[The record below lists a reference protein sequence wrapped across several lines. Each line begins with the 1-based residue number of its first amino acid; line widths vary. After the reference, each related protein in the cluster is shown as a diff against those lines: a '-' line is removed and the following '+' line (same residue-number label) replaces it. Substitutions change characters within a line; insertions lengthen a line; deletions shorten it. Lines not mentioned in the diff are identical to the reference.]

1 MANKSISLN
10 LPVEFIEVEKIN
22 PLITKTTVKVM
33 YAGKN
38 RNGSFISKETIQQMA
53 ASLPNIPIVGEW
65 NEQLDDFKSHGED
78 LGHDGNG
85 QVIMS
90 KRTRPIG
97 VVPSDTK
104 IWWEKFLDNEQ
115 IQQDYLCCEAYI
127 WTDRYPESQKI
138 FKGGINNQSME
149 LDPNT
154 IKGTWAQLENQ
165 GPEYFIIEEALFT
178 ALCVLGQ
185 DVEPCFEGA
194 SISPLFY
201 SLIQN
206 EKETVNTEMALLRA
220 ELAEA
225 LSEHAKEKMTNFP
238 QMGDNLAIT
247 MRNSK
252 WQTFDPQFAEMIKN
266 DYPEIWRLGGNI
278 RGNSQYPKLSEA
290 LGQSSEDLSDNL
302 KDAIKL
308 REAWVA
314 RHFKDFRIAGTI
326 AQIKWLAV
334 GSKGQSYMKSLV
346 REEIKRR
353 KSRNELLEQNSS
365 IDQSDFANKLEK
377 LISVNDKLV
386 KINNFS
392 QKEEGESM
400 SEIKEKFA
408 GMVVEE
414 GTPIVEIEDQTAEQE
429 MDLKDLVTEIVKEV
443 MASMNTQMAVQPQTV
458 EVENPTIHEEVDLKD
473 LITSIVKEIMDS
485 MKTEMEANT
494 TGKKEKVVE
503 VPKDETTMMSTETPD
518 FANEKQAYET
528 KILELTEKLKA
539 YENKEKSAMMEK
551 FTMLDSI
558 FLEEVKGS
566 LDSYTIDQLEAKL
579 SVEAVRSGLIFK
591 SKNQEVTTYTVD
603 YSNVESVPSWVIAL
617 EKKIK

>member
-10 LPVEFIEVEKIN
+10 LPVEFIEVEQIN

-33 YAGKN
+33 YPGKN
-38 RNGSFISKETIQQMA
+38 RNGSFISRESAERMA
-53 ASLPNIPIVGEW
+53 NSLANIPIVGEW
-65 NEQLDDFKSHGED
+65 NEQLDDFKGHGED
-78 LGHDGNG
+78 MGHDGNG
-85 QVIMS
+85 RVIMS

-115 IQQDYLCCEAYI
+115 VEREYLCCEAYI

-138 FKGGINNQSME
+138 FRDGVNNQSME

-178 ALCVLGQ
+178 ALCVLGE

-194 SISPLFY
+194 SISPLFH

-252 WQTFDPQFAEMIKN
+252 WQTFDPEFAEMIKN
-266 DYPEIWRLGGNI
+266 DHPDVWRLGGNI
-278 RGNSQYPKLSEA
+278 RGNSQYRKLSEA

-302 KDAIKL
+302 KDAVKL

-314 RHFKDFRIAGTI
+314 RHFKDFRIAGVI

-334 GSKGQSYMKSLV
+334 GSRGEAYMKDLV

-353 KSRNELLEQNSS
+353 KSRNELSEQNSS

-386 KINNFS
+386 KTSNFS
-392 QKEEGESM
+392 QKEESESM
-400 SEIKEKFA
+400 DVEYQDINEEFA

-414 GTPIVEIEDQTAEQE
+414 ETPIVEIEDETAEEE

-443 MASMNTQMAVQPQTV
+443 MASM
-458 EVENPTIHEEVDLKD
+458 
-473 LITSIVKEIMDS
+473 
-485 MKTEMEANT
+485 KTEMEAQDPEET
-494 TGKKEKVVE
+494 EEVVE
-503 VPKDETTMMSTETPD
+503 AAETEVEQAPD
-518 FANEKQAYET
+518 FADEKQVYET
-528 KILELTEKLKA
+528 KIAELTEKLKA
-539 YENKEKSAMMEK
+539 YESKEKSAMMEK
-551 FTMLDSI
+551 FAMLDSA
-558 FLEEVKGS
+558 FLEEVKAS

-591 SKNQEVTTYTVD
+591 SQKEEVTTYSVD
-603 YSNVESVPSWVIAL
+603 YSSVESAPSWVIAL

>member
-10 LPVEFIEVEKIN
+10 LPVEFIEVEQIN

-33 YAGKN
+33 YPGKN
-38 RNGSFISKETIQQMA
+38 RNGSFISRESAERMA
-53 ASLPNIPIVGEW
+53 NSLANIPIVGEW
-65 NEQLDDFKSHGED
+65 NEQLDDFKGHGED
-78 LGHDGNG
+78 MGHDGNG
-85 QVIMS
+85 RVIMS

-115 IQQDYLCCEAYI
+115 VEREYLCCEAYI

-138 FKGGINNQSME
+138 FRDGVNNQSME

-178 ALCVLGQ
+178 ALCVLGE

-194 SISPLFY
+194 SISPLFH

-252 WQTFDPQFAEMIKN
+252 WQTFDPEFAEMIKN
-266 DYPEIWRLGGNI
+266 DHPDVWRLGGNI
-278 RGNSQYPKLSEA
+278 RGNSQYRKLSEA

-302 KDAIKL
+302 KDAVKL

-314 RHFKDFRIAGTI
+314 RHFKDFRIAGVI

-334 GSKGQSYMKSLV
+334 GSRGEAYMKDLV

-353 KSRNELLEQNSS
+353 KSRNELSEQNSS

-386 KINNFS
+386 KTSNFS
-392 QKEEGESM
+392 QKEESESM
-400 SEIKEKFA
+400 DVEYQDINEEFA

-414 GTPIVEIEDQTAEQE
+414 ETPIVEIEDETAEEE

-443 MASMNTQMAVQPQTV
+443 MASM
-458 EVENPTIHEEVDLKD
+458 
-473 LITSIVKEIMDS
+473 
-485 MKTEMEANT
+485 KTEMEAQDPEET
-494 TGKKEKVVE
+494 EEVVE
-503 VPKDETTMMSTETPD
+503 AAETEVEQAPD
-518 FANEKQAYET
+518 FADEKQAYET
-528 KILELTEKLKA
+528 KIAELTEKLKA
-539 YENKEKSAMMEK
+539 YESKEKSAMMEK
-551 FTMLDSI
+551 FAMLDSA
-558 FLEEVKGS
+558 FLEEVKAS

-591 SKNQEVTTYTVD
+591 SQKEEVTTYSVD
-603 YSNVESVPSWVIAL
+603 YSSVESAPSWVIAL

>member
-1 MANKSISLN
+1 VANKSISLN
-10 LPVEFIEVEKIN
+10 LPVEFIEVEQIN

-33 YAGKN
+33 YPGKN
-38 RNGSFISKETIQQMA
+38 RNGSFISRESAERMA
-53 ASLPNIPIVGEW
+53 NSLANIPIVGEW
-65 NEQLDDFKSHGED
+65 NEQLDDFKGHGED
-78 LGHDGNG
+78 MGHDGNG
-85 QVIMS
+85 RVIMS

-115 IQQDYLCCEAYI
+115 VEREYLCCEAYI

-138 FKGGINNQSME
+138 FRDGVNNQSME

-178 ALCVLGQ
+178 ALCVLGE

-194 SISPLFY
+194 SISPLFH

-252 WQTFDPQFAEMIKN
+252 WQTFDPEFAEMIKN
-266 DYPEIWRLGGNI
+266 DHPDVWRLGGNI
-278 RGNSQYPKLSEA
+278 RGNSQYRKLSEA

-302 KDAIKL
+302 KDAVKL

-314 RHFKDFRIAGTI
+314 RHFKDFRIAGVI

-334 GSKGQSYMKSLV
+334 GSRGEAYMKDLV

-353 KSRNELLEQNSS
+353 KSRNELSEQNSS

-386 KINNFS
+386 KTSNFS
-392 QKEEGESM
+392 QKEESESM
-400 SEIKEKFA
+400 DVEYQDINEEFA

-414 GTPIVEIEDQTAEQE
+414 ETPIVEIEDETAEEE

-443 MASMNTQMAVQPQTV
+443 MASM
-458 EVENPTIHEEVDLKD
+458 
-473 LITSIVKEIMDS
+473 
-485 MKTEMEANT
+485 KTEMEAQDPEET
-494 TGKKEKVVE
+494 EEVVE
-503 VPKDETTMMSTETPD
+503 AAETEVEQAPD
-518 FANEKQAYET
+518 FADEKQAYET
-528 KILELTEKLKA
+528 KIAELTEKLKA
-539 YENKEKSAMMEK
+539 YESKEKSAMMEK
-551 FTMLDSI
+551 FAMLDSA
-558 FLEEVKGS
+558 FLEEVKAS

-591 SKNQEVTTYTVD
+591 SQKEEVTTYSVD
-603 YSNVESVPSWVIAL
+603 YSSVESAPSWVIAL

>member
-1 MANKSISLN
+1 
-10 LPVEFIEVEKIN
+10 
-22 PLITKTTVKVM
+22 M
-33 YAGKN
+33 YPGKN
-38 RNGSFISKETIQQMA
+38 RNGSFISRESAERMA
-53 ASLPNIPIVGEW
+53 NSLANIPIVGEW
-65 NEQLDDFKSHGED
+65 NEQLDDFKGHGED
-78 LGHDGNG
+78 MGHDGNG
-85 QVIMS
+85 RVIMS

-115 IQQDYLCCEAYI
+115 VEREYLCCEAYI

-138 FKGGINNQSME
+138 FRDGVNNQSME

-178 ALCVLGQ
+178 ALCVLGE

-194 SISPLFY
+194 SISPLFH

-252 WQTFDPQFAEMIKN
+252 WQTFDPEFAEMIKN
-266 DYPEIWRLGGNI
+266 DHPDVWRLGGNI
-278 RGNSQYPKLSEA
+278 RGNSQYRKLSEA

-302 KDAIKL
+302 KDAVKL

-314 RHFKDFRIAGTI
+314 RHFKDFRIAGVI

-334 GSKGQSYMKSLV
+334 GSRGEAYMKDLV

-353 KSRNELLEQNSS
+353 KSRNELSEQNSS

-386 KINNFS
+386 KTSNFS
-392 QKEEGESM
+392 QKEESESM
-400 SEIKEKFA
+400 DVEYQDINEEFA

-414 GTPIVEIEDQTAEQE
+414 ETPIVEIEDETAEEE

-443 MASMNTQMAVQPQTV
+443 MASM
-458 EVENPTIHEEVDLKD
+458 
-473 LITSIVKEIMDS
+473 
-485 MKTEMEANT
+485 KTEMEAQDPEET
-494 TGKKEKVVE
+494 EEVVE
-503 VPKDETTMMSTETPD
+503 AAETEVEQAPD
-518 FANEKQAYET
+518 FADEKQAYET
-528 KILELTEKLKA
+528 KIAELTEKLKA
-539 YENKEKSAMMEK
+539 YESKEKSAMMEK
-551 FTMLDSI
+551 FAMLDSA
-558 FLEEVKGS
+558 FLEEVKAS

-591 SKNQEVTTYTVD
+591 SQKEEVTTYSVD
-603 YSNVESVPSWVIAL
+603 YSSVESAPSWVIAL